1 MLTQKEINQYINC
14 VKKNYNGPY
23 KIKKRFLDDLT
34 QAISEFTSDN
44 PDAALKDLENH
55 FGKSDEIKD
64 AFLSAYS
71 DKLKHTRFNKFIIV
85 AVLVLIILGSSLY
98 FGIRHFN
105 TSYERRNGYYVESIK
120 DISSPAPTAS
130 PDTEPT
136 PLEIIN

>member
-1 MLTQKEINQYINC
+1 MLLNIQWLNHRNLLLSRINYH
-14 VKKNYNGPY
+14 
-23 KIKKRFLDDLT
+23 RR
-34 QAISEFTSDN
+34 SEFTERISHR
-44 PDAALKDLENH
+44 L
-55 FGKSDEIKD
+55 GKSDEIKD

>member
-1 MLTQKEINQYINC
+1 MGYSL
-14 VKKNYNGPY
+14 
-23 KIKKRFLDDLT
+23 
-34 QAISEFTSDN
+34 DN

>member
-1 MLTQKEINQYINC
+1 MNNELLEALN
-14 VKKNYNGPY
+14 VLEEEKNIS
-23 KIKKRFLDDLT
+23 KDTLLE
-34 QAISEFTSDN
+34 AIENSLVT
-44 PDAALKDLENH
+44 ACKNH

-64 AFLSAYS
+64 AFLSVYS

>member
-1 MLTQKEINQYINC
+1 MLFYPLI
-14 VKKNYNGPY
+14 
-23 KIKKRFLDDLT
+23 LT
-34 QAISEFTSDN
+34 NSNILASI
-44 PDAALKDLENH
+44 
-55 FGKSDEIKD
+55 
-64 AFLSAYS
+64 
-71 DKLKHTRFNKFIIV
+71 KFIIV

-120 DISSPAPTAS
+120 AISSPAPTAS